1 VIDERVREETMARTR
16 WAARL
21 AAALAVV
28 AGVAFGGLA
37 FAGPAGAVPP
47 SVDTADG
54 NWAHIAAR
62 VNSNGSVSA
71 KRFDCSSS
79 SCYGSA
85 WTNLG
90 GFVTQ
95 VEVTYVGDSGWFI
108 ILGRGSDGYF
118 WFRSANCPNEE
129 QCTYGPWQSTGGF
142 GYDPN
147 IGDTH
152 NGCMELTVI
161 GGDRGVWLSE
171 VCTWGAGGW
180 WPLGGVVT
188 DIAWRGGTLYAIDP
202 WNRLWMQRQ
211 VDGYFRGNWNSLGGY
226 VRWPVVVRESS
237 PFSVAAVGADNAI
250 WVYMEGVGW
259 SKPALTGNV
268 GYFQGQS
275 DDWENAVVIQRTL
288 DPYTC
293 YINISWTPK
302 CEALGGKV
310 TSLSSASMYPFLAIG
325 TDGKTYYRLSGKPWA
340 ELA

>member
-1 VIDERVREETMARTR
+1 MARTR

-37 FAGPAGAVPP
+37 FAGAAMAVTP
-47 SVDTADG
+47 SVDTDRDDLG
-54 NWAHIAAR
+54 HLAAR
-62 VNSNGSVSA
+62 VNSDGSVSA
-71 KRFDCSSS
+71 KRFDCSNS
-79 SCYGSA
+79 SCFGSA

-95 VEVTYVGDSGWFI
+95 VEVTSVDYYGEWFI

-129 QCTYGPWQSTGGF
+129 QCIYGPWQSTGGF

-147 IGDTH
+147 IGDS
-152 NGCMELTVI
+152 NGGCMELTVI

-188 DIAWRGGTLYAIDP
+188 DIAWRGGHLYAIDP

-226 VRWPVVVRESS
+226 VRWPVALDSDS
-237 PFSVAAVGADNAI
+237 PFIVADVGGDNAI
-250 WVYMEGVGW
+250 WEYKEGVGW
-259 SKPALTGNV
+259 SKPPLTGNV
-268 GYFQGQS
+268 GYIDGFKN
-275 DDWENAVVIQRTL
+275 DDSYVVVIQRSL
-288 DPYTC
+288 DPHRC
-293 YINISWTPK
+293 YIDNYFTSRECK
-302 CEALGGKV
+302 ALGGK
-310 TSLSSASMYPFLAIG
+310 TISLSSADGYPYLAIG
-325 TDGKTYYRLSGKPWA
+325 SDRKTYYLLDGKPWA
-340 ELA
+340 ELS